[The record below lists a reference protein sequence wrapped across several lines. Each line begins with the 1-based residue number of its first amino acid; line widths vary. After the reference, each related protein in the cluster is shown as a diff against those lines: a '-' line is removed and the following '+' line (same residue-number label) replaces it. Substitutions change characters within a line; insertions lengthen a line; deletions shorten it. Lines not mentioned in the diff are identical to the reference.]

1 MTYFISH
8 IFTMF
13 FLKNKFIILIIVAI
27 LIGGVTGLY
36 LSDIKKTVIIKSSE
50 SLTNTT
56 ISSWSTASG
65 MSEVMKQL
73 NDLTKE

>member
-1 MTYFISH
+1 
-8 IFTMF
+8 MF